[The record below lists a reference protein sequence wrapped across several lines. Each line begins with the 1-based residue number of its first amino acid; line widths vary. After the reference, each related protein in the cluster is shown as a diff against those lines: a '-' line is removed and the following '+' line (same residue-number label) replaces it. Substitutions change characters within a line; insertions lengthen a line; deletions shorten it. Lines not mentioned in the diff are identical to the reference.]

1 MEELWR
7 RYQRQRP
14 EDPATLVV
22 HGATTSGENSNGGG
36 NGGNGVSSSSSSEN
50 DSSGTRVDHRT
61 TTSEDM
67 VAEKLWEYIV
77 GWCLIG
83 CILCGIA
90 LITGAN
96 FMVHGDPASATPWTF
111 EPEDG
116 DSLMDNIVANIM
128 KAALGMR
135 DFEDQLMEHGIFV
148 FIVGINGFVLVRQR
162 VFGRRR
168 QHEQE
173 LMRGG
178 LLPIGIVKDIGGH
191 DFDGKIAGGELV
203 GDEESG
209 SGGGG
214 GGGGE
219 GYNEGKRD
227 FYEDVERFTTTD
239 QVPTQ
244 TGASS
249 TTAATALSGAGV
261 GGHIVNTPT
270 SGSTEPRPSSIPVAP
285 AGTKTKDDANHHHH
299 HPSKELTEDVK
310 KGNGDDNSPD
320 FATMSFLAW
329 FNYLQVGILIIEF
342 LQLFSFPLRELMEFY
357 NQAEKTSAMY
367 EGAKTI
373 LDVFRTTAMDP
384 SGGSGQVPSATAGTG
399 AQDKNSAERP
409 SFALEMSEG
418 DESRDAMSEGATATV
433 LDQNGGSRDVR
444 NKTGTPQAGDITGES
459 TAGRQSGGG
468 GGGHGGKQL
477 GASVNWIKENLPS
490 WLPNITALMDNNTVN
505 GLEPGRFEE
514 LRDNLVNAAV
524 GVALQG
530 FAGTNAS
537 STGSDTATISS
548 GGVVGSGDSGIVQSP
563 PTGRSISNSGS
574 GGDGD
579 IVMQVV
585 GLSH

>member
-1 MEELWR
+1 MDDLWR
-7 RYQRQRP
+7 RYQRQRS

-22 HGATTSGENSNGGG
+22 HGAITSGDNGNGG
-36 NGGNGVSSSSSSEN
+36 NGGNGVSSEN
-50 DSSGTRVDHRT
+50 DSTGTRMDHR

-67 VAEKLWEYIV
+67 IAEKLWEYVV

-96 FMVHGDPASATPWTF
+96 FMVHEDPTSATPWTF

-128 KAALGMR
+128 KIALGMR

-178 LLPIGIVKDIGGH
+178 MLQMGAVKDVGGY
-191 DFDGKIAGGELV
+191 DLEGKTSGEMTE
-203 GDEESG
+203 GEESG
-209 SGGGG
+209 SGD
-214 GGGGE
+214 GE

-249 TTAATALSGAGV
+249 TTPTTIPPGTGV
-261 GGHIVNTPT
+261 GGGFIANTPT
-270 SGSTEPRPSSIPVAP
+270 AGSTEPRPSPIPATP
-285 AGTKTKDDANHHHH
+285 AVTKAKDSAH
-299 HPSKELTEDVK
+299 SKELIEDMK
-310 KGNGDDNSPD
+310 SNGDDNSPD

-329 FNYLQVGILIIEF
+329 FNYLQVGVLIIEF

-357 NQAEKTSAMY
+357 NQAEKTSTMY

-384 SGGSGQVPSATAGTG
+384 STGSGQVPSASGGTSG
-399 AQDKNSAERP
+399 IQYKDGILSIGNNTLFDFNPRNSSTQDKKSTERP

-418 DESRDAMSEGATATV
+418 DEGGGAGSEGAVATV
-433 LDQNGGSRDVR
+433 LDQDGDSKDLLD
-444 NKTGTPQAGDITGES
+444 KTGAPQTEGASEKSIAGH
-459 TAGRQSGGG
+459 QGGG
-468 GGGHGGKQL
+468 GGGGGAQKL
-477 GASVNWIKENLPS
+477 GASANWIKENFPS
-490 WLPNITALMDNNTVN
+490 WLPNITALMDNNTVD

-514 LRDNLVNAAV
+514 LRDNLVNAAM

-530 FAGTNAS
+530 E
-537 STGSDTATISS
+537 
-548 GGVVGSGDSGIVQSP
+548 VEKYQ
-563 PTGRSISNSGS
+563 
-574 GGDGD
+574 
-579 IVMQVV
+579 
-585 GLSH
+585 